1 MYPELEELLNN
12 DRSEENLGKRL
23 FKTSR
28 QVLVEELLKQPRRVP
43 INVNTIA
50 ALVNEAV
57 IHDERLEKLFHDRDV
72 FDDGNENIGEEMTF
86 GKLRPLRKVTVFKAL
101 VNLSTYKYS
110 RHDAV

>member
-1 MYPELEELLNN
+1 MMKAHYRLKMEERPMYPELEELLNN

-72 FDDGNENIGEEMTF
+72 LMTVM
-86 GKLRPLRKVTVFKAL
+86 RISAR
-101 VNLSTYKYS
+101 
-110 RHDAV
+110 R

>member
-1 MYPELEELLNN
+1 MGRYDEAHYRLKMEERPMYPELEELLNN

-57 IHDERLEKLFHDRDV
+57 IH
-72 FDDGNENIGEEMTF
+72 
-86 GKLRPLRKVTVFKAL
+86 
-101 VNLSTYKYS
+101 
-110 RHDAV
+110 

>member
-1 MYPELEELLNN
+1 MVTLFENLGHELYKERNWAGMMKAHYRLKMEERPMYPELEELLNN

-57 IHDERLEKLFHDRDV
+57 WRNF
-72 FDDGNENIGEEMTF
+72 FMTEMFLMTVM
-86 GKLRPLRKVTVFKAL
+86 RISARK
-101 VNLSTYKYS
+101 
-110 RHDAV
+110 